1 MRPAGPHLRAS
12 SGTIVRVSC
21 VRHTYPDKTSVHL
34 CGLDFVV
41 SAGQRVVV
49 LGPNGCGKS
58 TLLYHIL
65 GLLAPEE
72 GEVSVFGVD
81 PSRQFSKIRER
92 VGVLMQNA
100 DEQIIAPTVWD
111 DVSFS
116 PRNYG
121 YTDADVEKK
130 TTYAL
135 QRMGIEHLK
144 HKVCHYLSGGE
155 KRKVALAGA
164 LVLEPELLV
173 LDEPFEGLDPAS
185 RSEMVD
191 LLNTLNREHGVS
203 FVVATHDVQMVA
215 PLADRVYLL
224 KNGGEIVAQGPPG
237 EVFQDV
243 ELLRATNLEPP
254 VLAELFQRLEAA
266 GYALGRPLT
275 PEEAA
280 ERLVRWVE
288 AERER
293 AAGAVASALTDA
305 HGTKAPSAAG
315 SPLPKLATVAAPGA
329 KPPSIPGAEPAL
341 GPGLEPRGE
350 VPRP

>member
-1 MRPAGPHLRAS
+1 VTHEHPELGGREP
-12 SGTIVRVSC
+12 IVHVSC

-41 SAGQRVVV
+41 GRGERVVV

-81 PSRQFSKIRER
+81 PARQFSKIRER
-92 VGVLMQNA
+92 VGVLLQNA

-121 YTDADVEKK
+121 YASAEVERKVAG
-130 TTYAL
+130 AL
-135 QRMGIEHLK
+135 VRMGIAHLK

-173 LDEPFEGLDPAS
+173 LDEPFEGLDPTS
-185 RSEMVD
+185 RSEMVE
-191 LLNTLNREHGVS
+191 LLNSLNRDHKVS
-203 FVVATHDVQMVA
+203 LVIATHDVQLVA
-215 PLADRVYLL
+215 PLADRAYVL
-224 KNGGEIVAQGPPG
+224 KTGGEIVAQGPPSDL
-237 EVFQDV
+237 FQD
-243 ELLRATNLEPP
+243 LDMLRSSNIEPP
-254 VLAELFQRLEAA
+254 VLAEVFQRLEAL
-266 GYALGRPLT
+266 GHPLGRPQT
-275 PEEAA
+275 PAEAA
-280 ERLVRWVE
+280 ERLVRWMQC
-288 AERER
+288 ERER
-293 AAGAVASALTDA
+293 TAAAVATALSPTHA
-305 HGTKAPSAAG
+305 GRPAGT
-315 SPLPKLATVAAPGA
+315 PGA
-329 KPPSIPGAEPAL
+329 PTTDPASIPSVPSVPSVPPEEA
-341 GPGLEPRGE
+341 
-350 VPRP
+350 PRP

>member
-1 MRPAGPHLRAS
+1 MTHEHPELLGRQP
-12 SGTIVRVSC
+12 IVHVSC

-41 SAGQRVVV
+41 AAGERVVV

-72 GEVSVFGVD
+72 GEVRVFGVD

-92 VGVLMQNA
+92 VGVLLQDA

-121 YTDADVEKK
+121 YTSAEVHRKVAHVLE
-130 TTYAL
+130 
-135 QRMGIEHLK
+135 RMGIAHLK

-185 RSEMVD
+185 RVD
-191 LLNTLNREHGVS
+191 LMNLLNDLHARRGVS
-203 FVVATHDVQMVA
+203 MVLATHDVNAVTAM
-215 PLADRVYLL
+215 ADRVYLL
-224 KNGGEIVAQGPPG
+224 LRGGEIVAQGPPADIFRDPG
-237 EVFQDV
+237 R
-243 ELLRATNLEPP
+243 LRRSNLEPP
-254 VLAELFQRLEAA
+254 VLAELFQRLEEL
-266 GYALGRPLT
+266 GVPLGRPET
-275 PEEAA
+275 VEAA
-280 ERLVRWVE
+280 ARAL
-288 AERER
+288 AERCGR
-293 AAGAVASALTDA
+293 
-305 HGTKAPSAAG
+305 
-315 SPLPKLATVAAPGA
+315 
-329 KPPSIPGAEPAL
+329 
-341 GPGLEPRGE
+341 PR
-350 VPRP
+350 